1 MTIHF
6 PLQDNQDTGGKEMD
20 FFIKITEPIFM
31 LVLHFYSALG
41 ESFSRVSDFVFFLL
55 VVLTVLAVE
64 GAALV
69 ILKNVMVSIFFATL
83 RKIRKSKY
91 LKRLAFRS
99 VDNLE
104 KILLAIDKSTQ
115 SKGAKNTHG
124 NRKNTRG

>member
-1 MTIHF
+1 
-6 PLQDNQDTGGKEMD
+6 MD

-41 ESFSRVSDFVFFLL
+41 ESVSRVSDFVFFLL

-124 NRKNTRG
+124 NRKNTRV

>member
-1 MTIHF
+1 
-6 PLQDNQDTGGKEMD
+6 MD
-20 FFIKITEPIFM
+20 FFMEITEPIFM

-69 ILKNVMVSIFFATL
+69 ILKNVMVSVFFATL

-124 NRKNTRG
+124 NRKNSRV